1 MVFKVTAALL
11 DRNKIVKSFQVLS
24 CKLQEM
30 AYRKAVWMEPEM
42 AF

>member
-24 CKLQEM
+24 CELQEI
-30 AYRKAVWMEPEM
+30 AYKKVV
-42 AF
+42 